1 MAKSKVIIKD
11 NIYNSEI
18 HKPIDYTFEKVIQLK
33 DNEWSTH
40 IDAETL
46 GKLWMDQKLVYYPD
60 SQRGLKIQR
69 NKEGELEEKAV
80 FSAKNIKEI
89 QESIMKNTYHPDQ
102 ITLNLLSNGSDVTIY
117 DNYELEV
124 EGLLCVL
131 DGQHRLKAIANILQA
146 NEIVGV
152 ESDKYKDL
160 SSLVFPVKITNYNK
174 NEAAQQFYQYT
185 KGMRISKSLAESFNK
200 KDAINRIVDDLN
212 KSGALKDKIDK
223 VKTSISASDSV
234 HLTTFS
240 TMVNAI
246 TDSYGQI
253 DDEQMREDVLDF
265 LLSFFE
271 QLTKIFPELVN
282 DKERQL
288 SKKYALTCENFMF
301 YGWIEIS
308 QLLYC
313 NRFNDGQ
320 WKQQLAKISDID
332 FSRYHFDEE
341 SNTKGVNPIW
351 IPILRHG
358 DGRVYI
364 VNSKSTRQVLRRII
378 REQFYK
384 AQSK

>member
-1 MAKSKVIIKD
+1 MSKTKMLIKD
-11 NIYNSEI
+11 NIYDSEI
-18 HKPIDYTFEKVIQLK
+18 HKPIDYTFEKVTQLK
-33 DNEWSTH
+33 DSEWSTH

-46 GKLWMDQKLVYYPD
+46 GKLWLNQKLVYYPD

-69 NKEGELEEKAV
+69 NKNGELEEKAV
-80 FSAKNIKEI
+80 FSAKNVKEI
-89 QESIMKNTYHPDQ
+89 QESIMKGTYHPDQ
-102 ITLNLLSNGSDVTIY
+102 ITLNLLSNGSDIAIY
-117 DNYELEV
+117 DDEELQV

-131 DGQHRLKAIANILQA
+131 DGQHRLKAIANILQV

-152 ESDKYKDL
+152 ESEKYKDL
-160 SSLVFPVKITNYNK
+160 SKLVFPVKITNYNK

-185 KGMRISKSLAESFNK
+185 KGMRISKSLAESFNR
-200 KDAINRIVDDLN
+200 KDAVNRIVDDLN
-212 KSGALKDKIDK
+212 NSGALKGKIDK

-253 DDEQMREDVLDF
+253 DDEQMKEDVLEF
-265 LLSFFE
+265 LLAFFE
-271 QLTKIFPELVN
+271 QLTMIFPELIN

-288 SKKYALTCENFMF
+288 SKKYQLTCENFMF
-301 YGWIEIS
+301 YGWVEIS

-320 WKQQLAKISDID
+320 WKQQLAKISEID
-332 FSRYHFDEE
+332 FNRYHIDEDT
-341 SNTKGVNPIW
+341 NTKGVNPIW
-351 IPILRHG
+351 MPILRNG
-358 DGRVYI
+358 NGRIYI

-378 REQFYK
+378 REQFYRV
-384 AQSK
+384 QNN